1 MSINRRSFLKNATLG
16 AGVVATTPIL
26 ASSCVN
32 AKDELEKLGHIKK
45 AALRSPK
52 MNFNMCGY
60 AAPKL
65 DKVRIGFI
73 GIGDRGSAAVKRMT
87 YIEGVEITALCD
99 IRQAA
104 VDGAQKIL
112 VEAGLPKAILFTG
125 NENSF
130 RDLCASGEVDLVY
143 IATPWESHIP
153 IALAAMESDSHVAIE
168 VPAAK
173 TIDEC
178 WEMVETSERTKK
190 HCVILENCC
199 YDFFELLTLNMAR
212 QGVFGDLIHGEG
224 AYIHDLD
231 YWHFK
236 KPEDDKMADGAYTKM
251 WRLHENKRKANVY
264 PTHGL
269 GPICQA
275 MDINRGDKLDYLTA
289 MMSNDFTLKK
299 RIEEMAKKDP
309 FYKQFLGWEMR
320 GNMDMQMIKT
330 NKGRTIMIQHDI
342 SSPRPYS
349 RIHMLSGTKCFA
361 QKWPLK
367 HIAFGHKKLEEDE
380 MAELYKKYEP
390 EIIKR
395 VGAMAKKVG
404 GHGGMD
410 FIMDWRLI
418 DCLRNGLPMDMDVYD
433 AATWSCIAPLSE
445 WSIANGS
452 RPIEIPD
459 FTRGAWKTNTP
470 VDLSLKSGANTQ
482 VRNTTNINSNGQLEV
497 N

>member
-1 MSINRRSFLKNATLG
+1 MKTNRRKFFQLSGAAG
-16 AGVVATTPIL
+16 AGIL
-26 ASSCVN
+26 SGGLNSCTQAPKEQSAMQHILEA
-32 AKDELEKLGHIKK
+32 AKNDK
-45 AALRSPK
+45 AQS
-52 MNFNMCGY
+52 FNMCGY

-65 DKVRIGFI
+65 DKVRVGFV
-73 GIGDRGSAAVKRMT
+73 GIGDRGSGAVKRLT
-87 YIEGVEITALCD
+87 HIDGVEITALCD

-112 VEAGLPKAILFTG
+112 EDAGLPKAKEFVG
-125 NENSF
+125 DEQYF
-130 RDLCASGEVDLVY
+130 KALCESGLCDLVY
-143 IATPWESHIP
+143 TATPWEWHVP
-153 IALAAMESDSHVAIE
+153 VGLAAMEAGCHTAIE
-168 VPAAK
+168 VSTAK
-173 TIDEC
+173 TMEEC
-178 WEMVETSERTKK
+178 WKIVETSERTKK

-212 QGVFGDLIHGEG
+212 QGVFGDIVHGEG

-231 YWHFK
+231 YWHFN
-236 KPEDDKMADGAYTKM
+236 KPKDEQMRDGAYTKM
-251 WRLHENKRKANVY
+251 WRLHENQRKANVY

-275 MDINRGDKLDYLTA
+275 MDINRGDKLEYLTA
-289 MMSNDFTLKK
+289 MMSDDFTLKK
-299 RIEEMAKKDP
+299 RIEEKAKEDP
-309 FYKQFLGWEMR
+309 FFEQFVGMEMR
-320 GNMDMQMIKT
+320 GNMDMQMIRT
-330 NKGRTIMIQHDI
+330 AKGKTIMIQHDI

-361 QKWPLK
+361 QKWPLQ
-367 HIAFGHKKLEEDE
+367 HIAFGHKNVSDDE
-380 MAELYKKYEP
+380 MTELKEKYEP

-395 VGAMAKKVG
+395 VGEMAKQVG

-433 AATWSCIAPLSE
+433 AATWSCITPLSE

-452 RPIEIPD
+452 APIEVPD

-470 VDLSLKSGANTQ
+470 VELTLKGGGTTK
-482 VRNTTNINSNGQLEV
+482 VRNLKNADDGGQLSI
-497 N
+497 